1 MPGPLPRPVAEI
13 SRGRER
19 NDRDATRR
27 GVMQMTRDPDAGG
40 PAGGQE
46 TVPLLDATIAAGFD
60 DLFLAERRPLTR
72 LAYLLVGSEAVAE
85 EVVQDAF
92 AQVYERWTRLDRPGA
107 YLRTC
112 VVNGSRRAG
121 KRRSRELRVVRLS
134 ETAVDLE
141 AREMLDA
148 LSRLRPEWRA
158 VVVLRFYG
166 DMSQEEIA
174 EVLGMRLGTV
184 KSSLHRALG
193 QLREEIAP

>member
-1 MPGPLPRPVAEI
+1 MTRHLDDGDEAAGPPVVLEVV
-13 SRGRER
+13 
-19 NDRDATRR
+19 DATS
-27 GVMQMTRDPDAGG
+27 T
-40 PAGGQE
+40 
-46 TVPLLDATIAAGFD
+46 AGFD
-60 DLFLAERRPLTR
+60 DLFTLERRPMTR
-72 LAYLLVGSEAVAE
+72 LAFLLTGSEAMAE

-92 AQVYERWTRLDRPGA
+92 AQVYERWSRLDRPGG

-112 VVNGSRRAG
+112 VVNGARRAG
-121 KRRSRELRVVRLS
+121 KRRARELRVVS
-134 ETAVDLE
+134 SAEVSVDME

>member
-1 MPGPLPRPVAEI
+1 MLMTRHLDDGDEAQGPPVVLEVV
-13 SRGRER
+13 
-19 NDRDATRR
+19 DATS
-27 GVMQMTRDPDAGG
+27 T
-40 PAGGQE
+40 
-46 TVPLLDATIAAGFD
+46 AGFD
-60 DLFLAERRPLTR
+60 DLFTAERRPMTR
-72 LAYLLVGSEAVAE
+72 LAFLLTGSEPIAE

-92 AQVYERWTRLDRPGA
+92 AQVYERWSRLDRPGG

-112 VVNGSRRAG
+112 VVNGARRAG
-121 KRRSRELRVVRLS
+121 KRRSRDLRVVS
-134 ETAVDLE
+134 STETSVDLE

>member
-1 MPGPLPRPVAEI
+1 MTRHLDDGDAAAGPPVVLEVV
-13 SRGRER
+13 
-19 NDRDATRR
+19 DATS
-27 GVMQMTRDPDAGG
+27 T
-40 PAGGQE
+40 
-46 TVPLLDATIAAGFD
+46 AGFD
-60 DLFLAERRPLTR
+60 DLFTTERRPMTR
-72 LAYLLVGSEAVAE
+72 LAFLLTGSETMAE

-92 AQVYERWTRLDRPGA
+92 AQVYERWARLDRPGG

-121 KRRSRELRVVRLS
+121 KRRARELRVVS
-134 ETAVDLE
+134 SSSPAGSVDLE

>member
-1 MPGPLPRPVAEI
+1 MTRHLDGGEEAAGPPDLVEVV
-13 SRGRER
+13 
-19 NDRDATRR
+19 DAT
-27 GVMQMTRDPDAGG
+27 
-40 PAGGQE
+40 E
-46 TVPLLDATIAAGFD
+46 TTGFD
-60 DLFLAERRPLTR
+60 DLFTVERRPMTR
-72 LAYLLVGSEAVAE
+72 LAFLLTGSEAVAE

-92 AQVYERWTRLDRPGA
+92 AQVYERWDRLDRPGG

-112 VVNGSRRAG
+112 VVNGARRAG
-121 KRRSRELRVVRLS
+121 KRRSRELRVVS
-134 ETAVDLE
+134 SSTDETSVAME

-148 LSRLRPEWRA
+148 LGRLRPAWRA

-174 EVLGMRLGTV
+174 EALGMRLGTV

>member
-1 MPGPLPRPVAEI
+1 MTRHLDDGDEAAGPPVVLEVV
-13 SRGRER
+13 
-19 NDRDATRR
+19 DATS
-27 GVMQMTRDPDAGG
+27 T
-40 PAGGQE
+40 
-46 TVPLLDATIAAGFD
+46 AGFD
-60 DLFLAERRPLTR
+60 DLFTTERRPMTR
-72 LAYLLVGSEAVAE
+72 LAFLLTGSEATAE

-92 AQVYERWTRLDRPGA
+92 AQVYERWARLDRPGG

-112 VVNGSRRAG
+112 VVNGARRAG
-121 KRRSRELRVVRLS
+121 KRRARDLRVVS
-134 ETAVDLE
+134 SAEVSIDME

-166 DMSQEEIA
+166 DMGQEEIA

>member
-1 MPGPLPRPVAEI
+1 
-13 SRGRER
+13 
-19 NDRDATRR
+19 
-27 GVMQMTRDPDAGG
+27 MTRHLDGGDAATDPPAVLEVVDAS
-40 PAGGQE
+40 P
-46 TVPLLDATIAAGFD
+46 TAGFD
-60 DLFLAERRPLTR
+60 DLFTDERRPMTR
-72 LAYLLVGSEAVAE
+72 LAFLLTGSEATAE

-92 AQVYERWTRLDRPGA
+92 TQVYERWDRLDRPGG

-112 VVNGSRRAG
+112 VVNGARRAG
-121 KRRSRELRVVRLS
+121 KRRARELRLVS
-134 ETAVDLE
+134 SSSPETSVDME

-148 LSRLRPEWRA
+148 LARLKPDWRA

-174 EVLGMRLGTV
+174 DVLGMRLGTV